1 MHPGDSI
8 VIWATGL
15 GRTSPAIDSGMPS
28 PSDPLPSA
36 VIQPNIQLGGVAL
49 DVQYAGLVPGS
60 VGLYQINASVPR
72 SVPLGLS
79 IPLVIAQGGSST
91 SLDVRVVK

>member
-1 MHPGDSI
+1 M
-8 VIWATGL
+8 
-15 GRTSPAIDSGMPS
+15 PA

-36 VIQPNIQLGGVAL
+36 VIQPTLALGGVAL
-49 DVQYAGLVPGS
+49 DVLYAGLVPGS
-60 VGLYQINASVPR
+60 VGLYQINATVPR

-79 IPLVIAQGGSST
+79 IPLVVTQGGGST

>member
-1 MHPGDSI
+1 M
-8 VIWATGL
+8 
-15 GRTSPAIDSGMPS
+15 PA

-36 VIQPNIQLGGVAL
+36 IIQPTLTLGGVAL

-60 VGLYQINASVPR
+60 VGLYQINATVPR

-79 IPLVIAQGGSST
+79 IPLVISQGGRST
-91 SLDVRVVK
+91 TLDVRVVK